1 MPGHYTPEGS
11 LRFVFLPAFGSF
23 IAVPTPRRR
32 RAPAPAASPPRP
44 ATFTS
49 RPWRVTRPPTGCTN
63 TTTATSSAP
72 RRQRAGSFRSVWL
85 RNENASPAALPD
97 QPLTSLRSGPQGPA
111 RLFARPALAAL
122 PGEHSHR
129 PGIDRRHR
137 APPSLF
143 RATRKR
149 KERSKAGPNR
159 GIRNCSGNAENG
171 CIKDCSE
178 NDKSKCSNIIEI

>member
-1 MPGHYTPEGS
+1 M
-11 LRFVFLPAFGSF
+11 
-23 IAVPTPRRR
+23 RRH
-32 RAPAPAASPPRP
+32 
-44 ATFTS
+44 T
-49 RPWRVTRPPTGCTN
+49 
-63 TTTATSSAP
+63 
-72 RRQRAGSFRSVWL
+72 QRGDSFRSVWL

-97 QPLTSLRSGPQGPA
+97 QPLAPLTLRPQGPA

-149 KERSKAGPNR
+149 KERRVRQAQ
-159 GIRNCSGNAENG
+159 
-171 CIKDCSE
+171 SE
-178 NDKSKCSNIIEI
+178 AFVAVPECLKWMHQGLLRER